1 MIEAKTWIPKE
12 VFWQPPSKKGMG
24 SERTQF
30 SPGKEKASRD
40 HPMAVRMGAE
50 LDKRS
55 GSPFDH
61 GGAAAEYIRNR
72 GTSPSQNSR
81 KPKQSSL
88 PYPSP
93 AISASGIDGDRA
105 KQLDRHSGREKKP
118 VMVIKFF
125 PFKFDEQYEFFSIF
139 DRL

>member
-40 HPMAVRMGAE
+40 HPMPVRMGAE

-61 GGAAAEYIRNR
+61 GSAAAEYIKNR

-81 KPKQSSL
+81 KQKQSSM

-93 AISASGIDGDRA
+93 AISTSSIDGDRA
-105 KQLDRHSGREKKP
+105 RQLDRHSGTERKRA
-118 VMVIKFF
+118 MVIRVFQ
-125 PFKFDEQYEFFSIF
+125 FKYDK
-139 DRL
+139 